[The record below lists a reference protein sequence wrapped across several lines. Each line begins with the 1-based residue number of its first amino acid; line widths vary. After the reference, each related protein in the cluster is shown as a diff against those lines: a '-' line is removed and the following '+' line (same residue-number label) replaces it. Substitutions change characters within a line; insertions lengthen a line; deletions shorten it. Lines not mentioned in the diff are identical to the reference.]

1 MTSTVSAWRGVS
13 ESRSSISSSAKPWTE
28 VSGLRSS
35 WEAVRTN
42 SSLSRSSSFA
52 PALLLLE
59 LLGHL
64 VEGGA
69 EGRGLR
75 QAADLD
81 PGAAVAGGEP
91 PGGVDQLLERPP
103 HRGDQAAEEEQRA
116 GQAGEQ
122 PGGDEQRRV
131 AGVAGDFVLQFGRDA
146 RSVRSTDRARCLAA
160 GAAGDPF
167 PRHHLHLVG
176 AGDRVLEVLALLD
189 EAADADHRH
198 RGEHGK
204 ADREPDPQPVGE
216 RRAQPSIGS

>member
-1 MTSTVSAWRGVS
+1 MISTVSACCGVS

-35 WEAVRTN
+35 CEAVRTN
-42 SSLSRSSSFA
+42 SSLRRSSSVA
-52 PALLLLE
+52 PALLQLE

-69 EGRGLR
+69 EGRRLGE
-75 QAADLD
+75 AADLD
-81 PGAAVAGGEP
+81 PGAAVAGGEAA
-91 PGGVDQLLERPP
+91 GRGDQLLERAP

-116 GQAGEQ
+116 GQAGDQ
-122 PGGDEQRRV
+122 PGGDEQGGV
-131 AGVAGDFVLQFGRDA
+131 AGVAGDLVAQFARRRPSAGRPSRA
-146 RSVRSTDRARCLAA
+146 PPGRRCPGRS
-160 GAAGDPF
+160 DP
-167 PRHHLHLVG
+167 RLHLHLVG

-198 RGEHGK
+198 RGEHGE